1 MTAAITVAQPTPT
14 SRATAATE
22 CPSRPTR
29 RHACLRAR
37 SLHDARALICGWVS
51 VQVCCS
57 HSGWVQRQMRLTQTN
72 VTGRSPVGRSRTHV
86 GRRPC
91 NLAAAPHTGHQPV
104 DAVVW
109 IAYSIS
115 PSRSDTASTAMPSS
129 PSITVALLLFI
140 TWGLS
145 FVSVTPRIMRPQAR
159 FQTQPANRVDPP
171 LPRFIEKSH
180 ITKDSMRAAF
190 AGYARAY
197 GPASMRRCW
206 STSPATIKSRS
217 SRRVMCRQSA
227 IAHNLFWARLAPLEQ
242 PQVVLRRHI
251 NGFRISVST
260 HLVNND
266 RGMAALVR
274 IDPDEHHGTWGSPTR
289 FRTAP

>member
-37 SLHDARALICGWVS
+37 SLHDARALICGWLS

-57 HSGWVQRQMRLTQTN
+57 HSGWVQRQIRLTHTN
-72 VTGRSPVGRSRTHV
+72 VTGRSPAGRSRTHV

-129 PSITVALLLFI
+129 PSITVALLLSI

-159 FQTQPANRVDPP
+159 FQTQLVNRVDPP
-171 LPRFIEKSH
+171 LPRFIEKSLLSPAQCCALKR
-180 ITKDSMRAAF
+180 KDSQR
-190 AGYARAY
+190 
-197 GPASMRRCW
+197 PPSIASRP
-206 STSPATIKSRS
+206 TTPPATGGGS
-217 SRRVMCRQSA
+217 
-227 IAHNLFWARLAPLEQ
+227 RLAAARRPTGPSVHAATIYRVPAERLGISPHAPPSRPPLL
-242 PQVVLRRHI
+242 PR
-251 NGFRISVST
+251 
-260 HLVNND
+260 
-266 RGMAALVR
+266 VR
-274 IDPDEHHGTWGSPTR
+274 PGGCR
-289 FRTAP
+289 NR